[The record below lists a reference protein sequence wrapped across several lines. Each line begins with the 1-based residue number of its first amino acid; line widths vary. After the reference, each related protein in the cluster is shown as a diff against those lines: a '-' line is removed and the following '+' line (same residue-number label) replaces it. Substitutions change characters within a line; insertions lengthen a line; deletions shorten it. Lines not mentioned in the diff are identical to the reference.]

1 MLSRTTSTSAQAAT
15 RQVRANAEEA
25 ALIRRIATGDARAF
39 ERLYRDYF
47 PRLTRFLY
55 RMMRRPALVEEILND
70 TMLVVSQKAATFDSS
85 ARVSTWI
92 FSIAYR
98 KGLKALRDLD
108 DPVESGPE
116 LGCDNGPREE
126 LMRLQL
132 RKVLFDAVDA
142 LSVDHRT
149 VIELTYFH
157 GVGYREI
164 ATIMGC
170 PIDTVKTRMF
180 HARRRLRALLPDR
193 MEEVS

>member
-1 MLSRTTSTSAQAAT
+1 MLRRTTSIPADTSTQH
-15 RQVRANAEEA
+15 VRANSEEV

-39 ERLYRDYF
+39 EKLYRDYF

-55 RMMRRPALVEEILND
+55 RMMRRPALVEEIVND
-70 TMLVVSQKAATFDSS
+70 TMLVVSQKAAAFDSS

-108 DPVESGPE
+108 EPVEAGPE
-116 LGCDNGPREE
+116 LGCDSGPREE
-126 LMRLQL
+126 LMRQQL
-132 RKVLFDAVDA
+132 RKVLFEAVHA

-157 GVGYREI
+157 GAGYREI
-164 ATIMGC
+164 AAIMGC
-170 PIDTVKTRMF
+170 PVDTVKTRMF
-180 HARRRLRALLPDR
+180 HARRRLKALLPDQ
-193 MEEVS
+193 MEDGS